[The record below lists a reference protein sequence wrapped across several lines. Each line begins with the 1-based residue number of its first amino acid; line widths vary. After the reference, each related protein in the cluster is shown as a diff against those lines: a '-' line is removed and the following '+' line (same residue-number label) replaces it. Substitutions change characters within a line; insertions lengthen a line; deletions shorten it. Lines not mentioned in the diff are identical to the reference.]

1 MEVPMEMNIGIPE
14 GTRSAISDGLSRI
27 LAESYALYLKTQ
39 NFHWNVRGPD
49 FFSLHLLFE
58 KQYLELA
65 EEVDEIAE
73 RIRALGL
80 FVDASFSAFNELSSI
95 KEETKVLNEKEMIAS
110 LVAGHELWAK
120 DARKVAEIGDREL
133 DFATVDMLGR
143 RIGAH
148 EKMAWFLRSH
158 L

>member
-1 MEVPMEMNIGIPE
+1 MEVNVGIPE
-14 GTRSAISDGLSRI
+14 PSRAAISDGLSRV
-27 LAESYALYLKTQ
+27 LAESYSLYLKTQ
-39 NFHWNVRGPD
+39 NFHWNVRGPA
-49 FFSLHLLFE
+49 FFSIHLLFE

-65 EEVDEIAE
+65 EEIDEIAE

-80 FVDASFSAFNELSSI
+80 FVEASFSAFAELSSI
-95 KEETKVLNEKEMIAS
+95 KEETKVLSEKEMIAS
-110 LVAGHELWAK
+110 LVAGHELWARG
-120 DARKVAEIGDREL
+120 ARKVAEIGDREM

>member
-1 MEVPMEMNIGIPE
+1 MEMNIGIPE
-14 GTRSAISDGLSRI
+14 GTRSAISDGLARV

-58 KQYLELA
+58 KQYLELS
-65 EEVDEIAE
+65 EEVDEVAE

-80 FVDASFSAFNELSSI
+80 FVEASFSAFAELSQI
-95 KEETKVLNEKEMIAS
+95 KEETKVLSEKEMVAS
-110 LVAGHELWAK
+110 LVNGHELWAR
-120 DARKVAEIGDREL
+120 DARKVAEIADREM
-133 DFATVDMLGR
+133 DFATVDLLGR
-143 RIGAH
+143 RIAGH